1 MIQWVRLYSPS
12 ARTLSSIPGQGTR
25 PHIPQLRVCMPQLE
39 IPLDADGHAGLGA
52 EKITPISQSP
62 GYISS
67 PTLSLNLLPHNY
79 SHG

>member
-1 MIQWVRLYSPS
+1 
-12 ARTLSSIPGQGTR
+12 
-25 PHIPQLRVCMPQLE
+25 MPQLE

-52 EKITPISQSP
+52 QKITPISQSA